1 MSRLRGRVAAVAT
14 VPDRANAGYHPAAS
28 PATPM
33 EMPGARVIYHPAA
46 AYPWGSVTYED
57 ITPMWAPDG
66 ALIEGTAPGSWGHVR
81 AAGRP

>member
-1 MSRLRGRVAAVAT
+1 VTRLKRRIADVES
-14 VPDRANAGYHPAAS
+14 VPDRANAGYHPAGTA
-28 PATPM
+28 ATPM
-33 EMPGARVIYHPAA
+33 EAPGAQVTYHPAA

-66 ALIEGTAPGSWGHVR
+66 AMIQGTAPGSWGHLR